1 MADAQQ
7 KVDTTIAN
15 NDVVTKYKTAAEI
28 STRVLNQVIPLC
40 VAGAKAIDICV
51 EGDKLI
57 CEATK
62 AVYNK
67 AKTPKGVGFPTCISI
82 NDCVAH
88 FSPIASDPEAATTL
102 KDGDAVKI
110 LIIYSLISSVN
121 LVPKSTAMVPLS
133 PTPLSSVLLPRSP
146 VTGPVADALKAAHT
160 ALEAAVRLIKP
171 GNKNMDVTKAIGQ
184 ITDEFG
190 VKCVEGML
198 THQQEKDVVDGKK
211 QVIINPSEGHLRDFE
226 RVNFAENEVYAVDI
240 LVSTGEGKTR
250 QMETRTTVYKK
261 TGTRYQLKMQAS
273 RAVLGEINTKFGN
286 FPFSLRDLDD
296 ERKGR
301 MGIIECAKHQTV
313 LPYDI
318 LYERDGVVVQF
329 LATLLLTKNGNVKIT
344 TPPYDP
350 AFVKSDK
357 ELKDEE
363 LVKLLST
370 PLKPSAKKNKKKK
383 AAGEAEAA
391 TA

>member
-1 MADAQQ
+1 LVRFIHETHFFSLLYSQLGAQI
-7 KVDTTIAN
+7 DG
-15 NDVVTKYKTAAEI
+15 Y
-28 STRVLNQVIPLC
+28 
-40 VAGAKAIDICV
+40 GA
-51 EGDKLI
+51 
-57 CEATK
+57 
-62 AVYNK
+62 
-67 AKTPKGVGFPTCISI
+67 
-82 NDCVAH
+82 
-88 FSPIASDPEAATTL
+88 PIAHTVVIGASAE
-102 KDGDAVKI
+102 K
-110 LIIYSLISSVN
+110 
-121 LVPKSTAMVPLS
+121 
-133 PTPLSSVLLPRSP
+133 P
-146 VTGPVADALKAAHT
+146 VTGAVADALKAAHT

-190 VKCVEGML
+190 VKPVEGML

-261 TGTRYQLKMQAS
+261 TGTRYQLKMNAS
-273 RAVLGEINTKFGN
+273 RAVLGEINNKFGN

-350 AFVKSDK
+350 ALVKSDK

-383 AAGEAEAA
+383 AAAGGEAEAA

>member
-7 KVDTTIAN
+7 KVVDTTIAN

-40 VAGAKAIDICV
+40 VAGAKAIDICI

-57 CEATK
+57 REATK

-110 LIIYSLISSVN
+110 QLGAQIDGYGAPIAHTVVVGASAE
-121 LVPKSTAMVPLS
+121 K
-133 PTPLSSVLLPRSP
+133 P

-160 ALEAAVRLIKP
+160 ALEAAVRMIKP

-211 QVIINPSEGHLRDFE
+211 QVITNPSEGHLRDFE
-226 RVNFAENEVYAVDI
+226 RVTFAENEVYAVDI

-350 AFVKSDK
+350 AVVKSDK

>member
-1 MADAQQ
+1 MAEAQQ
-7 KVDTTIAN
+7 QQVDITIQN
-15 NDVVTKYKTAAEI
+15 PDVVTKYKTAAEI
-28 STRVLNQVIPLC
+28 STRVLNQIIPLC
-40 VAGAKAIDICV
+40 VAGAKVIDICT

-57 CEATK
+57 REATK
-62 AVYNK
+62 TVFNK
-67 AKTPKGVGFPTCISI
+67 GKTPKGVGFPTCLSV

-88 FSPIASDPEAATTL
+88 FSPIATDPEAETVL
-102 KDGDAVKI
+102 KDGDVVKI
-110 LIIYSLISSVN
+110 QLGAQIDGYGAPIATTVIVGASAE
-121 LVPKSTAMVPLS
+121 K
-133 PTPLSSVLLPRSP
+133 P
-146 VTGPVADALKAAHT
+146 VTGAVADALKAAHT
-160 ALEAAVRLIKP
+160 ALEAAIRLIKP

-184 ITDEFG
+184 ITDAFG
-190 VKCVEGML
+190 VKAVEGML

-261 TGTRYQLKMQAS
+261 TGTRYQLKMAAS
-273 RAVLGEINTKFGN
+273 RQVLSEINTKFGN
-286 FPFSLRDLDD
+286 FPFSLRDLED

-329 LATLLLTKNGNVKIT
+329 LATLLLTKNGNVKVT
-344 TPPYDP
+344 SPPYNP
-350 AFVKSDK
+350 ALVKSDK

-363 LVKLLST
+363 LLKLLAT

-383 AAGEAEAA
+383 AAAEGAAEPA

>member
-7 KVDTTIAN
+7 QQVDPTIQN
-15 NDVVTKYKTAAEI
+15 PDVVTKYKTAAEI
-28 STRVLNQVIPLC
+28 STRVLNQVIPLV
-40 VAGAKAIDICV
+40 VAGAKVFDICV

-57 CEATK
+57 QEGTK

-67 AKTPKGVGFPTCISI
+67 AKTPKGIAFPTCLSI
-82 NDCVAH
+82 NECVAH
-88 FSPIASDPEAATTL
+88 FSPIETDPEAATVL
-102 KDGDAVKI
+102 KDGDVVKI
-110 LIIYSLISSVN
+110 QLGAQIDGYG
-121 LVPKSTAMVPLS
+121 S
-133 PTPLSSVLLPRSP
+133 PIAHTVVVGASAEKPI
-146 VTGPVADALKAAHT
+146 TGAVADAMKAAHT
-160 ALEAAVRLIKP
+160 ALEAAIRLIKP
-171 GNKNMDVTKAIGQ
+171 GNKNMDVTKAVTQ
-184 ITDEFG
+184 ITDAFG

-211 QVIINPSEGHLRDFE
+211 QVILNPSEHHLRDFE
-226 RVNFAENEVYAVDI
+226 RVSFAENEVYAVDI

-261 TGTRYQLKMQAS
+261 TGTRYQLKMAAS
-273 RAVLGEINTKFGN
+273 RQVLSEINTKFGN
-286 FPFSLRDLDD
+286 FPFSLRDLEDQ
-296 ERKGR
+296 RKSR

-318 LYERDGVVVQF
+318 LFERDGVVVQF
-329 LATLLLTKNGNVKIT
+329 LATLLLTKNGNVKVT

-350 AFVKSDK
+350 ALVKSDK

-363 LVKLLST
+363 LVKLLAT

>member
-7 KVDTTIAN
+7 QQVDTTIQN
-15 NDVVTKYKTAAEI
+15 PDVVTKYKTAAEI

-40 VAGAKAIDICV
+40 VAGAKVIDVCI

-57 CEATK
+57 REATK
-62 AVYNK
+62 TVYNK
-67 AKTPKGVGFPTCISI
+67 GKTPKGVGFPTCLSV

-88 FSPIASDPEAATTL
+88 FSPIATDPEAETTL
-102 KDGDAVKI
+102 KDGDVSADPHQLGAQI
-110 LIIYSLISSVN
+110 DGYG
-121 LVPKSTAMVPLS
+121 S
-133 PTPLSSVLLPRSP
+133 PIAHTIVIGASAEKP
-146 VTGPVADALKAAHT
+146 VTGAVADALKAAHT
-160 ALEAAVRLIKP
+160 ALEVAIRLIKP

-184 ITDEFG
+184 VTDAFG
-190 VKCVEGML
+190 VKAVEGML

-211 QVIINPSEGHLRDFE
+211 QVIVNPSEGHLRDFE
-226 RVNFAENEVYAVDI
+226 RVSFAENEVYAVDI

-261 TGTRYQLKMQAS
+261 TGTRYQLKMAAS
-273 RAVLGEINTKFGN
+273 RQVLSEINTKFGN
-286 FPFSLRDLDD
+286 FPFSLRDLED

-318 LYERDGVVVQF
+318 LYERDGIVVQF
-329 LATLLLTKNGNVKIT
+329 LATLLLTKNGNVKVT
-344 TPPYDP
+344 SPPYDP
-350 AFVKSDK
+350 ALVKSDK

-363 LVKLLST
+363 LLKLLST
-370 PLKPSAKKNKKKK
+370 PLKPTAKKNKKKK
-383 AAGEAEAA
+383 AAGDAEAA